1 MLVDMNGD
9 GSNEVVLY
17 CSPESTQVLHYEEGV
32 VYSYQFV
39 FRGMKRIHQN
49 GVYEGSDGAANT
61 SYHRLTALNKDGY
74 LEETIAVMDDYYDYY
89 EVEGTEVTR
98 EELSDYV
105 QDIESVELAET
116 VEFTEDMLI
125 RCLLGEFIGE

>member
-1 MLVDMNGD
+1 
-9 GSNEVVLY
+9 
-17 CSPESTQVLHYEEGV
+17 
-32 VYSYQFV
+32 
-39 FRGMKRIHQN
+39 MKRIHQN

-61 SYHRLTALNKDGY
+61 SYHRLTELNKDGY

>member
-61 SYHRLTALNKDGY
+61 SYHRLT
-74 LEETIAVMDDYYDYY
+74 
-89 EVEGTEVTR
+89 
-98 EELSDYV
+98 ELSNYV

-116 VEFTEDMLI
+116 VEFTEGMLI

>member
-61 SYHRLTALNKDGY
+61 SYHRLTELNKDGY
-74 LEETIAVMDDYYDYY
+74 LEETIAVMDDYY